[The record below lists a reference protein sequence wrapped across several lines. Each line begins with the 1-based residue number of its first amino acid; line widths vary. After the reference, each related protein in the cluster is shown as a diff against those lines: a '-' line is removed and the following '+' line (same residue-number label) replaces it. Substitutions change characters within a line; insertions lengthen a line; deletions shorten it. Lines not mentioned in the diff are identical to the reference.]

1 MTFPSHTRLAHWLDW
16 LNLTKFSP
24 FSPRLFDCLK
34 ARTVLGWAVLA
45 WSFLAFPVTAQ
56 EPAPEII
63 QEKMDYPSTTTV
75 DQSDNFFGTVVA
87 DPYRWLEDDVRESA
101 AVKAWVDAE
110 NAVTFDYLKN
120 LPHREQINQRLT
132 KLWDYEKWGTPLKR
146 GEHYYYFKNDG
157 LQNQSVLYQL
167 PTLDAEPKILIDPN
181 TWSDDGTIA
190 LGGMSFSHDGNLLAY
205 SIQDAGSDWHN
216 WHFMDIST
224 GEKRSDELKW
234 LKFSGV
240 AWNAAG
246 SGVYYSRYPE
256 PAGEEKFQSL
266 NLGQKIYFHKLG
278 TPQSD
283 DQLVYEAPDNP
294 KWSFG
299 TEVSEDGNWLI
310 ITVWIGTDDR
320 YRVFYQSLAAADSK
334 EKPDPKLIALIDNFE
349 HEYTFLGNEG
359 SRFYFKSDNG
369 APKKKIIAIDVTQPA
384 PENWDVIIP
393 EADEPIES
401 AGIVGDY
408 LIVQY
413 LVDAKSAVK
422 IFDLSGKLIREVKL
436 PGIGTASGFSGRR
449 DQTETFYSFSSFH
462 RPTEIYRY
470 DLTSGESQQI
480 RSADVDFDPDDFE
493 VKQVFYTSKDG
504 TRVPMF
510 IAHKKG
516 IKLDGANPTLLYGY
530 GGFNISLTPGF
541 SISRLQ
547 WMEMGGVFAMAN
559 LRGGGEYG
567 KDWHQAGTKLNKQNV
582 FDDFIAAAEWLI
594 ENKYTSSDH
603 LAIQGGSNGGL
614 LVGACITQRPELFAA
629 ALPAV
634 GVMDMLRFQKFTAG
648 RFWTDD
654 YGNAD
659 ESEAEFKSLYA
670 YSPYHNLKPGVAYP
684 PTLITTADT
693 DDRVVPGHSFKFAAR
708 LQAAQTGPNPTLI
721 RIETKAGHGAGKPTA
736 KVIEEVADMWA
747 FLVKHT
753 GMKPHFP

>member
-1 MTFPSHTRLAHWLDW
+1 MTFSLQNRFGNW
-16 LNLTKFSP
+16 LNVQDFFS
-24 FSPRLFDCLK
+24 RLSVANLF
-34 ARTVLGWAVLA
+34 GWAVLA
-45 WSFLAFPVTAQ
+45 WSLAAFPASAQ
-56 EPAPEII
+56 EPAPKIA
-63 QEKMDYPSTTTV
+63 QEKMDYPSATTV
-75 DQSDNFFGTVVA
+75 DQSDNFFGTLVA

-110 NAVTFDYLKN
+110 NAITFDYLKN

-167 PTLDAEPKILIDPN
+167 RALDAEPKVLIDPN

-190 LGGMSFSHDGNLLAY
+190 LGGMAFSADGNLLAY
-205 SIQDAGSDWHN
+205 SIQDAGSDWQT
-216 WHFMDIST
+216 WHFMDVIT
-224 GEKRSDELKW
+224 GEKRDDELKW

-240 AWNAAG
+240 AWNG
-246 SGVYYSRYPE
+246 DGTGVYYSRYPE

-266 NLGQKIYFHKLG
+266 NLGQQIYFHQLG
-278 TPQSD
+278 EPQSK
-283 DQLVYEAPDNP
+283 DQLVFEAPENP

-299 TEVSEDGNWLI
+299 TEVSEDGNWLV

-320 YRVFYQSLAAADSK
+320 YRVFYQSLANAKQEQDAKRD
-334 EKPDPKLIALIDNFE
+334 EKPDSELIALIDNFE

-359 SRFYFKSDNG
+359 SEFYFKSDNG
-369 APKKKIIAIDVTQPA
+369 APKKKILAIDVAKPE
-384 PENWDVIIP
+384 PENWQVIIP

-413 LVDAKSAVK
+413 LVDAKTAVK

-449 DQTETFYSFSSFH
+449 DQTETFYSFSSFN
-462 RPTEIYRY
+462 RPAEIYRY
-470 DLTSGESQQI
+470 ELTSGESQQI

-493 VKQVFYTSKDG
+493 VKQIFYTSKDG

-516 IKLDGANPTLLYGY
+516 IALDGSNPTLLYGY

-567 KDWHQAGTKLNKQNV
+567 KNWHQAGTKLNKQNV

-594 ENKYTSSDH
+594 ENRYTSSDH

-659 ESEAEFKSLYA
+659 EHEAEFKALYA
-670 YSPYHNLKPGVAYP
+670 YSPYHNIKPGTEYP

-708 LQAAQTGPNPTLI
+708 LQAAQTGPHPTLI

-736 KVIEEVADMWA
+736 KVIEEAADMWA